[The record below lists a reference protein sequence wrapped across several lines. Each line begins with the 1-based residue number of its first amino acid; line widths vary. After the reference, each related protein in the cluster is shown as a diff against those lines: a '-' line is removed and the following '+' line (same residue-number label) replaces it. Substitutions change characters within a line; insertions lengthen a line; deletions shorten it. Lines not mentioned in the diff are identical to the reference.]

1 MSHPLSLFLRIAV
14 ALPLVVSACAPA
26 GDTSA
31 RSEKD
36 RRAIA
41 EASLAF
47 SAAYVA
53 GDTVALGALYTEDA
67 VLMPPNRN
75 VEGNAQIRAYFA
87 PVEGRTPVDHELVSD
102 RLLFDGD
109 LAIDMGTWSSTT
121 QREGE
126 EPGTSSERYLV
137 VWQRQGDGSWKMA
150 WDAWHWP
157 RPNQ

>member
-1 MSHPLSLFLRIAV
+1 MSHHLSRFLWIGIAI
-14 ALPLVVSACAPA
+14 PLVVSACAPA

-31 RSEKD
+31 RSQED

-87 PVEGRTPVDHELVSD
+87 PVEGRTQVDHELVSD
-102 RLLFDGD
+102 RLLLDGD

-126 EPGTSSERYLV
+126 EPRTSSERYLV
-137 VWQRQGDGSWKMA
+137 VWQRQGNGGWKMA

-157 RPNQ
+157 RPGN

>member
-1 MSHPLSLFLRIAV
+1 MMGV
-14 ALPLVVSACAPA
+14 AIPLVVSACAPA
-26 GDTSA
+26 ADTSA
-31 RSEKD
+31 RAEKD

-53 GDTVALGALYTEDA
+53 GDTVALGELYTEDA

-75 VEGNAQIRAYFA
+75 IEGNDQIRAYFA
-87 PVEGRTPVDHELVSD
+87 PAEGRRQVGHKLTSE
-102 RLLFDGD
+102 RLLIDGD

-121 QREGE
+121 QREND
-126 EPGTSSERYLV
+126 EPRTSSERYLV
-137 VWQRQGDGSWKMA
+137 VWQRQGDGTWKMA

-157 RPNQ
+157 RPN